1 MKKSIK
7 KNNTSEG
14 LCKKLELSLDDLKAN
29 KIVTLDVKEIASFTD
44 YMIIASGR
52 SNTHVRALADK
63 IIETAKKYNTHVI
76 GTEGQDMGEWVLIDL
91 GDIVVHVMQQS
102 TRDHYQLEK
111 LWSLDSPGD
120 QSLSN

>member
-1 MKKSIK
+1 MSKK
-7 KNNTSEG
+7 

-29 KIVTLDVKEIASFTD
+29 NIVTLDVKEIASFTD

-63 IIETAKKYNTHVI
+63 IIEAAKETNTYVI
-76 GTEGQDMGEWVLIDL
+76 GSEGQDLGEWVLIDL

-111 LWSLDSPGD
+111 LWSLDSLDD
-120 QSLSN
+120 QSLPN